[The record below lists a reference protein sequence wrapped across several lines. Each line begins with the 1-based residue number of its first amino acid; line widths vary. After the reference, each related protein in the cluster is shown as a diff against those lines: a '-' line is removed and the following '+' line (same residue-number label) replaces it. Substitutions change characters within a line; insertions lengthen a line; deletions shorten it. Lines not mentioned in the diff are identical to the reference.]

1 MTSLPV
7 VALHAFP
14 LNRHLW
20 DAQADALRAAGHE
33 VLTPDLPGFG
43 GTPAPDVEPNLDVF
57 AASVLAEMDAAGFDR
72 VILGGLSL
80 GGYAAM
86 ALLRMAPERVAAL
99 VLADTRS
106 GADTPEAAAGRV
118 ATAAQIE
125 LASDLGAFAQGMI
138 PALVGSTTL
147 EGRPDV
153 VDTVRGWIEA
163 ANPAGIA
170 WALRAMAARPDSTDL
185 LAGFDGPALIIWGEE
200 DTLTNRAHQDSMIDA
215 LANVEF
221 AVIPGAGH
229 LTAIESPEAV
239 TGVLLD
245 FVAAQNG

>member
-1 MTSLPV
+1 MTALPF

-14 LNRHLW
+14 LNHHLW

-33 VLTPDLPGFG
+33 VLTPNLPGFG
-43 GTPAPDVEPNLDVF
+43 GTPVPDAEPNLDVF

-185 LAGFDGPALIIWGEE
+185 LAGFDRPALIIWGEE